1 MKAAHFFRSLGFI
14 LISATAALAQN
25 TLYWDINGIEFGSGD
40 AGGTWDTA
48 TPNWNLQSDGQ
59 AEPGFFVNGDSVV
72 FSAGDDGVTLKTVTI
87 DGTVATS
94 SIKLEEPGV
103 VQLTGG
109 SLDISGGALFDLFD
123 PAPLDPMIPATG
135 LGTATDRNPV
145 WTCAITG
152 TGDLTIEAHGST
164 ADAPGANNSDLT
176 LSGANDFTGT
186 VTILSG
192 LVNLASDFGAPAN
205 VVLLDGGGLVGE
217 ANLAS
222 ALGIRFGSTGGFLR
236 TVAGTTTTLTGA
248 IANAPGVTAT
258 SLRHTDT
265 GTLKLAGDGSGFA
278 GMVTNAGG
286 ELQVGAANADW
297 SGAAFDLLPGGGNL
311 TFNGTGIAK
320 AKSINTVADHTIIDS
335 GTVLDVPLYTIIPSA
350 GTGIASNIGVAS
362 GSNGAITSSTGMLTI
377 ANGQFESGSLGLNG
391 HVIYAAVRNF
401 DGTTPLALVKNRN
414 NSLALA
420 GANPYSGGTTINAGR
435 IDAQDATA
443 FGTGKVTVNSGGQA
457 WLSKGVVYANDF
469 DLAGIG
475 AAEAA
480 ATRGALRFATATT
493 SGTVTIALGG
503 ARITAANG
511 TLGRMN
517 GNLTGSGA
525 LEINSNDTNVSGT
538 VTLAGSGAGY
548 IGTVTVRQ
556 GRFNFDGAL
565 GGSVVVAP
573 TVTDTILGGGTSL
586 VGSLTLDSTTKK
598 AKYANA
604 SGILAIAGNLTLTG
618 SNPVVLTK
626 PAPGTTSVTLMT
638 YGGTLTGGAANLVL
652 DNAASYR
659 GTPAFTA
666 GAGVVGITGL
676 DGQNLVWSGATGA
689 WNIETAANWNN
700 GTATFSF
707 GDAVTFT
714 DAGTT
719 KNVTMVAGLEPY
731 SVTVA
736 NSAGN
741 EYTFS
746 SGGLAGSTGITK
758 SGTGTLTLG
767 GTSTF
772 TGAVQVTGGKL
783 KITTGTAL
791 GLNSG
796 IAIAPGGQ
804 VDLNGQSPGGA
815 ASIVTGGYTYTIR
828 GDGDGTGA
836 IVNSGAALADAK
848 AGVRVLNLT
857 ADASIGTGSR
867 FDIGY
872 DTKAGTGSVNG
883 GGFTLTKKGS
893 GEIRF
898 RAPASSF
905 NLVVEAGSVVAQ
917 DLGSAFGGASGSV
930 SVAGA
935 AQVGI
940 AGALAIPT
948 PVALA
953 DGATIISGGGG
964 TGQWS
969 GLLTSA
975 GALNVTTAG
984 GEIAVVGGIA
994 GTGTLTKTGSS
1005 ALILDGA
1012 SNPFAGKIVVA
1023 EGSLRVASDAALGAP
1038 PATLV
1043 PDAITLAGGTLAG
1056 GTVAGAG
1063 SATIG
1068 HPNRGITTTAGYTW
1082 ASPAGTMLTI
1092 NSPVTTPGN
1101 TTVTTGGTTFNGG
1114 LDLTTGTGTAEII
1127 VQNNGTAGFGGPAN
1141 PSILHVMTGTL
1152 VIADGAAVTTGRLMT
1167 NDADQTVGTVN
1178 HTGGTL
1184 TITGTSN
1191 TNDNQASIQLGHWP
1205 STGFNYNLSGGTFH
1219 APATL
1224 MSLGWDS
1231 VNVNINQTGG
1241 TANLLGININNTR
1254 ANPASYNLN
1263 GGRLNLGAAGINT
1276 NTAKTINLGG
1286 GTLGAFADWSS
1297 GQPMNL
1303 TGTGGN
1309 VSVNTLD
1316 SVDNATPRT
1325 IVLTGALSG
1334 TGGLVKQSAGTL
1346 VLDNAAS
1353 SFSGTAAVAG
1363 GTLFINATATTA
1375 ATFKAATGGTLR
1387 AGTPAAAGTATSGT
1401 LEMDGG
1407 TALFRIGTATDKI
1420 TAPSLAV
1427 TSASTI
1433 AVIPTQALT
1442 APSSYTVVDYT
1453 GAIGGLGLAGLSLA
1467 LPNPHYSGTL
1477 VEDATNTVLK
1487 VNITAADSVIWRGS
1501 TNGTWDVDATAN
1513 WVLASNG
1520 TTPTKFYAYDVV
1532 RFNDGG
1538 LSRPTLT
1545 LAGTI
1550 QPAVV
1555 TVENTT
1561 GTYTF
1566 QGDAITGATGLT
1578 KSGNGTL
1585 VLANANTYTGGTT
1598 LTGGTLAL
1606 GAAGALGTSGTIS
1619 MNGGA
1624 LRFTEANT
1632 TDYSGRLA
1640 MVNGKTATF
1649 DTNGANVAFATAIG
1663 NATSAALAKNG
1674 AGVLALAARATYTGG
1689 TTVNGGI
1696 LDLTG
1701 GGGAE
1706 GTIRGTVN
1714 INNGGILRLSTGD
1727 ATGYSLTNRLSVIN
1741 INEGGTMDINIGAAS
1756 AGGAAWNQ
1764 TLGGAVINM
1773 TGGTMSGMTDGN
1785 LDFFQG
1791 GSALNT
1797 LASAITSVIKGT
1809 QISPLRQGNTTFTV
1823 ADGPA
1828 AVDLRIDSVMRLAP
1842 SGGDPV
1848 GAVLIKA
1855 GAGTLQLNAAN
1866 TIERG
1871 IRVDAGTL
1879 AVSAAGSLA
1888 AGPLT
1893 VKTGATLAP
1902 SGSGTLCNALT
1913 LDAGAHLAI
1922 ALAAS
1927 PGAQAH
1933 RTVAGAMTV
1942 NAGSILDL
1950 TAAATPVG
1958 GDYTLIAA
1966 TSLTTMPGTVN
1977 LPAGVTGTLKI
1988 VGGSLVLTVEGA
2000 AGYDAWATTNAGG
2013 QTADLDF
2020 DGDGVPNGVEFFLGA
2035 TGSSFTANP
2044 GVVNG
2049 KVTWPKSADFQGT
2062 YAVETSP
2069 DLAAWTPASV
2079 GVVDKGTSVEYTLP
2093 TGEVRIFVRLLVTP
2107 Q

>member
-1 MKAAHFFRSLGFI
+1 MKAAHLFHSLGFI
-14 LISATAALAQN
+14 LVSATVALAQN

-40 AGGTWDTA
+40 AGGVWDTA
-48 TPNWNLQSDGQ
+48 TPNWNPQPDGQ
-59 AEPGFFVNGDSVV
+59 AEPGLFVNGDSVV
-72 FSAGDDGVTLKTVTI
+72 FSAGDDGITLKTVTI

-109 SLDISGGALFDLFD
+109 TLDISGGALFDLFD
-123 PAPLDPMIPATG
+123 PAPLDPMTPATG
-135 LGTATDRNPV
+135 LGTETGRNPV

-164 ADAPGANNSDLT
+164 ADAPGTNNSNLT

-192 LVNLASDFGAPAN
+192 LVNLASDFGASAN
-205 VVLLDGGGLVGE
+205 TLILDGGGLVGE

-222 ALGIRFGSTGGFLR
+222 ALGIQFGTTGGFLR
-236 TVAGTTTTLTGA
+236 TVAGTTTTLTGV
-248 IANAPGVTAT
+248 IANAPDVATT

-278 GMVTNAGG
+278 GMVTNACG

-297 SGAAFDLLPGGGNL
+297 SAAAFDLLPGGGNL
-311 TFNGTGIAK
+311 TFNGTGTAK

-335 GTVLDVPLYTIIPSA
+335 STVLDVPLYTIIPSA
-350 GTGIASNIGVAS
+350 NTGITSTIGVAS
-362 GSNGAITSSTGMLTI
+362 GANGAITSSTGTLTI
-377 ANGQFESGSLGLNG
+377 ANGQFDSGSLGLNN
-391 HVIYAAVRNF
+391 HTVYATVQNF
-401 DGTTPLALVKNRN
+401 DGTTPLALVKSRN
-414 NSLALA
+414 NALTLAC
-420 GANPYSGGTTINAGR
+420 ANTYTGGTTINAGR

-457 WLSKGVVYANDF
+457 YLSKGVVYANDF

-475 AAEAA
+475 PAETS

-493 SGTVTIALGG
+493 SGTVTIAAGG

-511 TLGRMN
+511 TLGKMN
-517 GNLTGSGA
+517 GKLTGSGA
-525 LEINSNDTNVSGT
+525 LEINSNDTNVIGT

-548 IGTVTVRQ
+548 TGTVTVRQ

-573 TVTDTILGGGTSL
+573 TVTDTVLGGGASL
-586 VGSLTLDSTTKK
+586 AGSLTLDSTSKK
-598 AKYANA
+598 AKYANTN
-604 SGILAIAGNLTLTG
+604 GTLAIAGNLTLVD

-659 GTPAFTA
+659 GTPTFVA
-666 GAGVVGITGL
+666 GAGQVSITGL
-676 DGQNLVWSGATGA
+676 DGQNLIWSGATGA
-689 WNIETAANWNN
+689 WNIETAANWNG
-700 GTATFSF
+700 GTTTFSF

-719 KNVTMVAGLEPY
+719 KNVAMVAGLEPY

-741 EYTFS
+741 DYTFS
-746 SGGLAGSTGITK
+746 NGGLAGSTGITK

-783 KITTGTAL
+783 MITTGAAL

-796 IAIAPGGQ
+796 ITIAPGGQ
-804 VDLNGQSPGGA
+804 VDLNGKAPGGT
-815 ASIVTGGYTYTIR
+815 ASIVTGGYTYTIA

-836 IVNSGAALADAK
+836 IVNSSATALADAK

-857 ADASIGTGSR
+857 ANASIGTGSR

-872 DTKAGTGSVNG
+872 DTKTGIGSVNG
-883 GGFTLTKKGS
+883 GGFTLAKKGS

-898 RAPASSF
+898 RAPATGF
-905 NLVVEAGSVVAQ
+905 NLAVEAGSVVAQ
-917 DLGSAFGGASGSV
+917 DLDSVFGGASGSV
-930 SVAGA
+930 TVAGA
-935 AQVGI
+935 ARIGI

-953 DGATIISGGGG
+953 DGATIFSAGGG
-964 TGQWS
+964 TGRWS

-975 GALNVTTAG
+975 GALNVNTAG
-984 GEIAVVGGIA
+984 GEIVIAGGIA

-1005 ALILDGA
+1005 TLILDGA
-1012 SNPFAGKIVVA
+1012 SNPFTGNIVVA
-1023 EGSLRVASDAALGAP
+1023 EGSLRAPSDAAMGVP
-1038 PATLV
+1038 PAVLV
-1043 PDAITLAGGTLAG
+1043 PDAITLTGGTLQG
-1056 GTVAGAG
+1056 GTVAGAD

-1068 HPNRGITTTAGYTW
+1068 HPNRGITTTANYVW
-1082 ASPAGTMLTI
+1082 ASPAGTTLTI

-1101 TTVTTGGTTFNGG
+1101 TTVTTGRTTFNGG
-1114 LDLTTGTGTAEII
+1114 LDLTTGTGAAEMY
-1127 VQNNGTAGFGGPAN
+1127 VDANGTAGFGGPAN
-1141 PSILHVMTGTL
+1141 PSLIHVLTGTL
-1152 VIADGAAVTTGRLMT
+1152 VIADGAAVTADRIIT
-1167 NDADQTVGTVN
+1167 NDAAQTVGTVN

-1184 TITGTSN
+1184 TITGTNN
-1191 TNDNQASIQLGHWP
+1191 TNDNKASIQLGHWP
-1205 STGFNYNLSGGTFH
+1205 STGFNYNLSGGTLD

-1231 VNVNINQTGG
+1231 SNVNINQTGG

-1254 ANPASYNLN
+1254 TNPASYNLN
-1263 GGRLNLGAAGINT
+1263 GGRLNLGAGGINT

-1297 GQPMNL
+1297 SQPMNL
-1303 TGTGGN
+1303 TGTGGD
-1309 VSVNTLD
+1309 VSVDTLD

-1325 IVLTGALSG
+1325 ILLTGVLSG
-1334 TGGLVKQSAGTL
+1334 TGGLVKQGAGTL
-1346 VLDNAAS
+1346 VLDNAGS

-1375 ATFKAATGGTLR
+1375 ATFKASAGGTLR
-1387 AGTPAAAGTATSGT
+1387 AGTLAAPGTATTGT

-1407 TALFRIGTATDKI
+1407 TALFRIGTATDQI
-1420 TAPSLAV
+1420 TAPNLAV
-1427 TSASTI
+1427 TSASTL

-1467 LPNPHYSGTL
+1467 MPNPHYSGTL
-1477 VEDATNTVLK
+1477 VEDATNSLLK
-1487 VNITAADSVIWRGS
+1487 VNITAADSLIWRGS
-1501 TNGTWDVDATAN
+1501 TNGTWDVEATAN

-1520 TTPTKFYAYDVV
+1520 TTPTKFYNYDVV
-1532 RFNDGG
+1532 KFNDGG
-1538 LSRPTLT
+1538 LSQPTLT

-1550 QPAVV
+1550 EPAVV

-1566 QGDAITGATGLT
+1566 QGGAITGTTGLT
-1578 KSGNGTL
+1578 KSGNGAL
-1585 VLANANTYTGGTT
+1585 VLANANSYSGGTT
-1598 LTGGTLAL
+1598 LTGGMLTL

-1619 MNGGA
+1619 MNGGV

-1640 MVNGKTATF
+1640 LVNDKTATF

-1706 GTIRGTVN
+1706 GTIRGTVD
-1714 INNGGILRLSTGD
+1714 INNGAILRLSTGD
-1727 ATGYSLTNRLSVIN
+1727 ATGHSLTNRLSVIN
-1741 INEGGTMDINIGAAS
+1741 INEGGTMDINIGAVS
-1756 AGGAAWNQ
+1756 AGDAAWNQ
-1764 TLGGAVINM
+1764 TLGGAVVNM
-1773 TGGTMSGMTDGN
+1773 TGGTISGMTDGN

-1791 GSALNT
+1791 TSALNT
-1797 LASAITSVIKGT
+1797 FASAITSVIKGT
-1809 QISPLRQGNTTFTV
+1809 PISPLRQGNTTFTV

-1828 AVDLRIDSVMRLAP
+1828 AVDLRIDAIMRTSP
-1842 SGGDPV
+1842 SGDPA

-1855 GAGTLQLNAAN
+1855 GAGTMQINSAN

-1879 AVSAAGSLA
+1879 AVSPAGSLA

-1893 VKTGATLAP
+1893 IKAGATLAP
-1902 SGSGTLCNALT
+1902 SGSGTMCNGLT
-1913 LDAGAHLAI
+1913 LEAGARLAI
-1922 ALAAS
+1922 DLAAS

-1933 RTVAGAMTV
+1933 RTVAGAMVV
-1942 NAGSILDL
+1942 NSGSILDL

-1966 TSLTTMPGTVN
+1966 TGLTTLPGTVN

-1988 VGGSLVLTVEGA
+1988 VAGSLVLTVEGA
-2000 AGYDAWATTNAGG
+2000 AGYDAWAATNAGG
-2013 QTADLDF
+2013 QAADLDF
-2020 DGDGVPNGVEFFLGA
+2020 DEDGVANGIEFFMGA
-2035 TGSSFTANP
+2035 TGSGFTVNP
-2044 GVVNG
+2044 GVANG
-2049 KVTWPKSADFQGT
+2049 KITWPKSAEFQGD

-2069 DLAAWTPASV
+2069 DLAVWTPAAV
-2079 GVVDKGTSVEYTLP
+2079 GVVDNGTSVEYTLP
-2093 TGEVRIFVRLLVTP
+2093 TGEVRIFVRLTVTP